1 MDELENIL
9 ANSIYKQVLPNHFL
23 KPWHFFLYSVARVFI
38 ITLNSR
44 PARGVPRAVR
54 AAGNES
60 SLYKMP
66 LSKLL
71 ANVKMPILTKRK
83 AHSSKFEIVWKFQF
97 FKQPK
102 KCQMVKGIVTV
113 EFGDVYILHW
123 AIWKYFSSLRWQIL
137 EKAYFINL
145 NEMHHR
151 KTPAQVLFRF
161 VEAGFVRIS
170 SIRTKS
176 SKTRLTLMLLS
187 GLLVLWVFGFLSI
200 TCLFCPAWGDS
211 VSTPVMYTSYTGW
224 WQ

>member
-97 FKQPK
+97 LKQPK
-102 KCQMVKGIVTV
+102 KCQMIKGIVTV

-123 AIWKYFSSLRWQIL
+123 AIRKYFSSLRWQIL
-137 EKAYFINL
+137 EKACFINL

-151 KTPAQVLFRF
+151 KTPAQVLFKIHQICR
-161 VEAGFVRIS
+161 GRICAYKQHTDK
-170 SIRTKS
+170 I
-176 SKTRLTLMLLS
+176 
-187 GLLVLWVFGFLSI
+187 I
-200 TCLFCPAWGDS
+200 
-211 VSTPVMYTSYTGW
+211 
-224 WQ
+224 